1 MVVKSKNKKVIY
13 MPIEVEVR
21 ELVAKIFLAT
31 KAAKKGYKIIIGQKS
46 ILNNTLRMFPPGFYL
61 SGGAFSNYV
70 KFFKRVK
77 EYGFKILVI
86 EEEGLITYKRKM
98 YLDMRIDN
106 KCLELV
112 DRYYLWGNHQLKM
125 LLSKYNEFEKKF
137 FITGNPRFDI
147 LSENSKKIY
156 EKEINQIKQKYKDF
170 CLICTCFP
178 SINHFNVQEDFL
190 ETLKKRKTFKTKQ
203 SLNNYVKYQEIKRK
217 TLLEFKEFIN
227 QYSILNPNI
236 NIVIRP
242 HPGESEKPYLGLC
255 KKYKNVFIDKNFSVH
270 PWLISSLFLVHHY
283 CTTSIEALALDTKR
297 FSIRP
302 QSFPEGEYEFP
313 FDCSLT
319 LKSGKEMAKIIT
331 ENKNNLEN
339 IKENIKKNLYKKYV
353 KNIIKFDASY
363 QIVNDIDFSFKRF
376 RVKKKNKKFAWF
388 LNIFKRFY
396 VLIFSNYYEI
406 KRSTYEK
413 NKLKKINKGIIID
426 YIIRIEGI
434 ESVDR
439 YKILNLGKN
448 LVSIEIKK

>member
-1 MVVKSKNKKVIY
+1 MVVKSKNKKLIY

-46 ILNNTLRMFPPGFYL
+46 ILNNTLKMFPPGFYL

-70 KFFKRVK
+70 KFFKKVK

-98 YLDMRIDN
+98 YLDMRTDN

-112 DRYYLWGNHQLKM
+112 DRYYLWGKHQLKM
-125 LLSKYNEFEKKF
+125 LLSKYNQFEKKF

-147 LSENSKKIY
+147 LGENSKYIY
-156 EKEINQIKQKYKDF
+156 EREINQIKKKYKDF

-178 SINHFNVQEDFL
+178 SINHFNVEEDFL
-190 ETLKKRKTFKTKQ
+190 ETLKKRKTFKTKK
-203 SLNNYVKYQEIKRK
+203 SLNNYIKYQEIKKK
-217 TLLEFKEFIN
+217 TLFEFQEFIRE
-227 QYSILNPNI
+227 YSILNPYI

-242 HPGESEKPYLGLC
+242 HPGESVKPYLGLC

-313 FDCSLT
+313 FNCSLT
-319 LKSGKEMAKIIT
+319 FKSGKEMAKTIT

-339 IKENIKKNLYKKYV
+339 INKNLYRKYV
-353 KNIIKFDASY
+353 NNIIKFDASD
-363 QIVNDIDFSFKRF
+363 QIVNNIDSSFKRF
-376 RVKKKNKKFAWF
+376 RIEKKNKKISWI

-396 VLIFSNYYEI
+396 VWIFSNYYEI

-426 YIIRIEGI
+426 YITRIEGKD
-434 ESVDR
+434 SVDR

-448 LVSIEIKK
+448 LVSIEIK